1 MLISIIINGLL
12 IGCIYSLI
20 AMGLTVVFGVM
31 RIINMF
37 HGDAVMLGM
46 YAAYFLHERYGIS
59 PYIATIITAP
69 VFLAFG
75 MAIYKI
81 LAPIPPRQ
89 REMSSLIITL
99 GVSFVIATSAM
110 LIWTADYRTVNLSFS
125 QEVLDIFGTRIGY
138 PALMS
143 SAFSIF
149 LIFAFYIFMT
159 KTYLGMSIRA
169 TAIDPTT
176 ASLYGVN
183 VKVISMVTFG
193 IGLVLA
199 GIAGAVLS
207 PIFYIYPFVGSN
219 FVIKAFTIVVLGG
232 MGSVTGALIGGLLL
246 GVSEALASTFLEYSM
261 KDIIA
266 FVIFLAVLIFKPS
279 GILGGRSRV

>member
-1 MLISIIINGLL
+1 MLISIVINGLL

-20 AMGLTVVFGVM
+20 AVGLTVIFGVM

-46 YAAYFLHERYGIS
+46 YAAYFLHEKYGLS
-59 PYIATIITAP
+59 PYVATIVTAP
-69 VFLAFG
+69 IFLAAG

-81 LAPIPPRQ
+81 LAPIPPKQ

-99 GVSFVIATSAM
+99 GISFVTATTAM
-110 LIWTADYRTVNLSFS
+110 LLWTADYRTVNLSYS
-125 QEVLDIFGTRIGY
+125 QEVFDLLGTRIGY
-138 PALMS
+138 PALIS
-143 SAFSIF
+143 SIF
-149 LIFAFYIFMT
+149 SLLLIGGFYLFMT
-159 KTYLGMSIRA
+159 KTFLGMSIRA

-183 VKVISMVTFG
+183 VKITSMVTFG

-199 GIAGAVLS
+199 GVAGAVLS
-207 PIFYIYPFVGSN
+207 PIFYMYPFVGSN

-266 FVIFLAVLIFKPS
+266 FLIFLGVLIFKPS
-279 GILGGRSRV
+279 GLLGGRSRV

>member
-20 AMGLTVVFGVM
+20 AVGLTVIFGVM

-46 YAAYFLHERYGIS
+46 YSSYLLHEKYGIS
-59 PYIATIITAP
+59 PYLAPVITAP
-69 VFLAFG
+69 LFLVIG
-75 MAIYKI
+75 LAIYKV
-81 LAPIPPRQ
+81 LEPIPPKQ

-99 GVSFVIATSAM
+99 GISFVTATLAM
-110 LIWTADYRTVNLSFS
+110 LIWTADYRTVNLSYS
-125 QEVLDIFGTRIGY
+125 QEVFNLFGTRIGY
-138 PALMS
+138 PALFS
-143 SAFSIF
+143 STFSVI
-149 LIFAFYIFMT
+149 LIIAFYLFMT

-169 TAIDPTT
+169 TAIDPVT

-183 VKVISMVTFG
+183 VKVISMLTFG

-199 GIAGAVLS
+199 GIAGAILS

-266 FVIFLAVLIFKPS
+266 FVIFLSVLIFKPS
-279 GILGGRSRV
+279 GILGGKSRV

>member
-1 MLISIIINGLL
+1 MIISIIINGLL

-20 AMGLTVVFGVM
+20 AVGLTVIFGVM

-46 YAAYFLHERYGIS
+46 YSAYLLHEKYGIS
-59 PYIATIITAP
+59 PYISPIITAP
-69 VFLAFG
+69 AFLVIG
-75 MAIYKI
+75 LAIYKI
-81 LAPIPPRQ
+81 LEPIPPKQ

-99 GVSFVIATSAM
+99 GISFVTATLAM
-110 LIWTADYRTVNLSFS
+110 LIWTADYRTVNLSYS
-125 QEVLDIFGTRIGY
+125 QEVFDIFGTRIGY
-138 PALMS
+138 PAFFS
-143 SAFSIF
+143 SAFSVI
-149 LIFAFYIFMT
+149 LIIAFYFFMT
-159 KTYLGMSIRA
+159 KTFLGMSIRA
-169 TAIDPTT
+169 TAIDPVS
-176 ASLYGVN
+176 ASLFGVN
-183 VKVISMVTFG
+183 VKVISMLTFG

-199 GIAGAVLS
+199 GVAGAILS

-266 FVIFLAVLIFKPS
+266 FIIFLSVLIFKPS
-279 GILGGRSRV
+279 GILGGKSRV

>member
-20 AMGLTVVFGVM
+20 AVGLTVIFGVM

-46 YAAYFLHERYGIS
+46 YAAYFLHERYGVS
-59 PYIATIITAP
+59 PYISPIITAP
-69 VFLAFG
+69 IFLVAG

-81 LAPIPPRQ
+81 LAPIPPKQ

-99 GVSFVIATSAM
+99 GISFVTATTAM
-110 LIWTADYRTVNLSFS
+110 LLWTADYRTVNLSYS
-125 QEVLDIFGTRIGY
+125 QEVLDLLGTRIGY
-138 PALMS
+138 PALIS
-143 SAFSIF
+143 SAFSLL
-149 LIFAFYIFMT
+149 LIVGFYLFMT
-159 KTYLGMSIRA
+159 KTFLGMSIRA

-176 ASLYGVN
+176 ASLCGVN
-183 VKVISMVTFG
+183 VKVTSMITFG

-199 GIAGAVLS
+199 GVAGAVLS
-207 PIFYIYPFVGSN
+207 PIFYMYPFVGSN

-266 FVIFLAVLIFKPS
+266 FVIFLGVLIFRPS
-279 GILGGRSRV
+279 GLLGGKSRV